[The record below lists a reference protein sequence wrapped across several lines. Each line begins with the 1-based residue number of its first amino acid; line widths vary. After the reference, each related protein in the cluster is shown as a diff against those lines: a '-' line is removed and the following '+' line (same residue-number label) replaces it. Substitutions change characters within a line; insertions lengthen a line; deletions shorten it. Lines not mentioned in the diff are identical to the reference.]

1 VSVANDVIYVGSNS
15 GPIQVP
21 DTRTGKELRE
31 WEFSNRLAIPRRRRS
46 LLGTGLR
53 YTGGSGNSSWL
64 QRVSAGAVVWLPCAR
79 GNRELKAKAEAVGST
94 VRMCIQMHLTPAI

>member
-1 VSVANDVIYVGSNS
+1 M
-15 GPIQVP
+15 P

-31 WEFSNRLAIPRRRRS
+31 WEFSNRLATPRRRRS

-94 VRMCIQMHLTPAI
+94 VRMWYSDAPDSSDLGVDGGKDIVKLSSS